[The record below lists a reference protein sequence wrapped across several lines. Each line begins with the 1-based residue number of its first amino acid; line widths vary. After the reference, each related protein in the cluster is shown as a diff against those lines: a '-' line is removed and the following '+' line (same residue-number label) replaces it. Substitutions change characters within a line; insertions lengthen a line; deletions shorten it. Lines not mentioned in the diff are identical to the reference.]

1 MCPHPLMTEEGLPQ
15 PELLKSLAPID
26 KAGLFALADK
36 GKADASAVRTVK
48 CRTVLEGRFRHLNYI
63 RTLPAHVIDEPPAL
77 LGDDTGPNPTEALLA
92 ALGSCLSV
100 GIHANAVARGITL
113 YKVELELEGEINITS
128 VWGVG
133 DLTPKPLGLTAVRA
147 KVHIEGDAS
156 REALRDLV
164 AHANAWSPVANTVR
178 NPVPLSVSLA
188 EAT

>member
-1 MCPHPLMTEEGLPQ
+1 MCPHPLVTEEGLPQ
-15 PELLKSLAPID
+15 SEPLKSLAPID

-36 GKADASAVRTVK
+36 GKADASAVRTVT

-77 LGDDTGPNPTEALLA
+77 LGDDTAPNPTEALLA

-113 YKVELELEGEINITS
+113 YKVEFELEGDINITA

-133 DLTPKPLGLTAVRA
+133 DLTPKPLGLTAVRGRSSTA
-147 KVHIEGDAS
+147 RRGGGES
-156 REALRDLV
+156 RPLRGPPGARAPGEACRPGPG
-164 AHANAWSPVANTVR
+164 SPGRGAF
-178 NPVPLSVSLA
+178 P
-188 EAT
+188 